1 MKTENKTIIDV
12 LKTELNARN
21 NPADLKPGLV
31 GVVTATEPVSVT
43 LEEGKITL
51 TEGEE
56 LFISEQFRLRCNL
69 NKTSALSETVPN
81 LLNSARSVTETHSYT
96 GAPCGMPSAIGMLAD
111 AVALVDAE
119 LLSLKCT
126 LKTGDY
132 VLLASLEQTD
142 RFLLVDKVI

>member
-43 LEEGKITL
+43 LEEGKIIL

-111 AVALVDAE
+111 AAALINAE